1 MLNHHWVRHIGNFPG
16 VSCLPAF
23 SCYIPIIKVDT
34 SISIFDVHGLPYTIG
49 MTACAASH
57 AAVNGGAASAS
68 WANGNTPVSP
78 SAYKSADREQASSPV
93 CLPSSPSVPFGKPY
107 LLYPFYIPLCTH
119 CFRSVYLSFSIGFI
133 GIDAFHQS
141 MPSRVILLQTNVA
154 WLAVANRPWQK
165 SSLGL
170 HSKRISAVQFAEK
183 PFRPITEAEK

>member
-1 MLNHHWVRHIGNFPG
+1 M
-16 VSCLPAF
+16 
-23 SCYIPIIKVDT
+23 IPL
-34 SISIFDVHGLPYTIG
+34 ISIFDVHGLPYTIG

-141 MPSRVILLQTNVA
+141 MPSRVILLQNKCGVA
-154 WLAVANRPWQK
+154 CRCKPALAEIFLGASLQAYFCRPVCRK
-165 SSLGL
+165 AIPPHYGGR
-170 HSKRISAVQFAEK
+170 K
-183 PFRPITEAEK
+183 ITCKGHRNMVESRGKNKICQI